1 LTLAAGSTGMSEVAM
16 NIVILS
22 GLLSSAPRRT
32 ELPSGTV
39 RWNLEV
45 SCPDPT
51 GRLLGVPVSWE
62 GHVSDAW
69 ATGTPVVVAGTVRRR
84 FFRTSVGTQSRTEVV
99 AASVVEITRRRNE
112 SSAVIRAV
120 RFLGADVVAG
130 LRSLLGAPSVA

>member
-1 LTLAAGSTGMSEVAM
+1 M

-22 GLLSSAPRRT
+22 GHLSSPPRRT

-51 GRLLGVPVSWE
+51 GRLVGVPVSWE
-62 GHVSDAW
+62 GHVSDTW

-84 FFRTSVGTQSRTEVV
+84 FFRTGAGTQSRTEVV
-99 AASVVEITRRRNE
+99 AASVVEVTRRRSE
-112 SSAVIRAV
+112 SAAVVRAV
-120 RFLGADVVAG
+120 RFLGADTMAG
-130 LRSLLGAPSVA
+130 LRSLLGAPSAA